1 MKMFENVLI
10 GERISVTLGVAT
22 SITGIASDVG
32 ASYVEFVG
40 GITVYS
46 SDGWKLVGKCDS

>member
-1 MKMFENVLI
+1 MFENVLI

-22 SITGIASDVG
+22 VITGIASDVC